1 MKKICDVCKGNG
13 FVKVPYE
20 LAYEEQWADCEFC
33 DNQGEIEVEGETND
47 RGSGTSRSNKSN

>member
-20 LAYEEQWADCEFC
+20 LAYEEQGADCEFC
-33 DNQGEIEVEGETND
+33 DNQGEIEVEEETND

>member
-13 FVKVPYE
+13 FIRIPYE

-33 DNQGEIEVEGETND
+33 DNKGEIEVEEETND